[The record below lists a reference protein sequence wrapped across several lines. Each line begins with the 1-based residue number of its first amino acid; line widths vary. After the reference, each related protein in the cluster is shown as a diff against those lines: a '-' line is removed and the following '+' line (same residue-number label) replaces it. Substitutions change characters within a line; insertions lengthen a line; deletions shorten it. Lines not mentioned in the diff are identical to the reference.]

1 MGIENRTPQSSVRG
15 NTPVIEDVESDATA
29 NKSEPVTQVTPK
41 SNQVKPVKPAEP
53 ETKSNHGTVKT
64 AEPKPE
70 KKVMTEHEIYA
81 LNKIEQIAILKELGA
96 DEIPHYEKDRVAL
109 IVKLQ

>member
-1 MGIENRTPQSSVRG
+1 MGIENRTPQSSVKG
-15 NTPVIEDVESDATA
+15 NTPVAEQVEFDED
-29 NKSEPVTQVTPK
+29 KSEPVTQVTPK
-41 SNQVKPVKPAEP
+41 SNQVKPVKPVEP

-96 DEIPHYEKDRVAL
+96 EEIPHYEKDRVAL